1 MKGRVVDLMLSLNS
15 FKKYEDIAKELGAV
29 NAKIIN
35 ASEVVVDNRSR
46 LKCRFGCSS
55 YFINWTC
62 PPRHGIQPWTFKKR
76 LLSQYSVAL
85 LVHAQDPE
93 TSQKISIEIEKRA
106 FLDGY
111 SLVFSLSDCTL
122 CEECTCP
129 EEPCRHPE
137 KARPAAQSFGI
148 DIFATAKKQDYPIYT
163 LKNKE
168 EEQNWYSIVLLD

>member
-1 MKGRVVDLMLSLNS
+1 MVLILSLNN
-15 FKKYEDIAKELGAV
+15 FKKYEELAKELGAV

-35 ASEVVVDNRSR
+35 ASEITVDNRSS
-46 LKCRFGCSS
+46 LKCRFGCPG
-55 YFINWTC
+55 YFVIWTC

-76 LLSQYSVAL
+76 FLFQYSFAL
-85 LVHAQDPE
+85 LVHAHDKEMAQR
-93 TSQKISIEIEKRA
+93 ISLEIEIRA

-111 SLVFSLSDCTL
+111 SLAFSLSDCAL

-137 KARPAAQSFGI
+137 KARPAAQSLGI
-148 DIFATAKKQDYPIYT
+148 DVFVTAEKQGFPIYT